1 MGELV
6 EHGHVHPGVV
16 LHYVVHEAGPDEAAA
31 TDDDDVGG
39 SKGIK
44 TGVMLLESE
53 LFNKCVHATSEL
65 CNLYRVGELSIKKQ
79 RNCIEEYEVR
89 RAFEAKGPC
98 EPEGNLGNG
107 CKHDKAQSKEQ
118 PEHGVENL
126 YLSLTELL
134 HYHEQDGKC
143 TQNEYDP

>member
-1 MGELV
+1 MTMMLV
-6 EHGHVHPGVV
+6 
-16 LHYVVHEAGPDEAAA
+16 
-31 TDDDDVGG
+31 G

-89 RAFEAKGPC
+89 RAFEAKGPASQ
-98 EPEGNLGNG
+98 
-107 CKHDKAQSKEQ
+107 KAIWGTAANTTKLKAKNNQ
-118 PEHGVENL
+118 N
-126 YLSLTELL
+126 TESRT
-134 HYHEQDGKC
+134 C
-143 TQNEYDP
+143 I